1 MSWVQSAVSQANG
14 DVFDEDADE
23 MGIAQKEW
31 KSTMEKRV
39 RVSIAIILLS
49 HSVSCQPI
57 LSERSG

>member
-1 MSWVQSAVSQANG
+1 MSWVQSAVRQAND

-39 RVSIAIILLS
+39 KVSMAIM
-49 HSVSCQPI
+49 
-57 LSERSG
+57 